1 MKLHDPVSALGHRL
15 DGRRQLAGAEA
26 ELRSRL
32 SLAPRAAQALPAAA
46 AEIAQQHE
54 LDRAPGLPRAEQPRR
69 KDARVVEHQAVARAK
84 IRWQIIEMPVLNGAR
99 FGVQMQ
105 QARGVPALQRGL
117 CDQLL
122 RQIKRKIRSFQGVL
136 PFFVIMCCVL

>member
-1 MKLHDPVSALGHRL
+1 MGYALQSLLRIRL
-15 DGRRQLAGAEA
+15 MRE
-26 ELRSRL
+26 
-32 SLAPRAAQALPAAA
+32 
-46 AEIAQQHE
+46 
-54 LDRAPGLPRAEQPRR
+54 DRASGELTA
-69 KDARVVEHQAVARAK
+69 ARQAVARAQ

-136 PFFVIMCCVL
+136 PFFVIMR